1 MLQGSI
7 PCYQCLHKK
16 SQTQTILHLPPVYVL
31 AHTKCLPRMLS
42 TSELLQSINALTVFA
57 TFYLQI

>member
-31 AHTKCLPRMLS
+31 AHTKCLPS
-42 TSELLQSINALTVFA
+42 NAFNKRTFA
-57 TFYLQI
+57 VH